1 MEVNAPDYFWHSG
14 WELGWLGMRT
24 VVRGCTARHT
34 VGCALQ
40 CGLVFEACAGLEA
53 AS

>member
-1 MEVNAPDYFWHSG
+1 MEVNAPDYSWQS
-14 WELGWLGMRT
+14 WVALGWLNIRT
-24 VVRGCTARHT
+24 VVRGCTARRT